1 MPSMMGLQQHP
12 AFRAAAPALTC
23 RDSMRCVGGF
33 TPCLAV
39 FREGSSRRQPLGRSR
54 ASRGFPSRFLSSV
67 SARASRDPDRVST
80 LSADEAALAPA
91 ESSAQSLQQQ
101 LGNVV
106 QDRGSSTQVQSAPS
120 ARPQGSSSS
129 TTNALVDNAPTTS
142 SSTSAPSSAQPD
154 SSSSSSSGQQH
165 HTKSFGV
172 TVSQLQQLVQAGVD
186 ESQADAAAGLIRALS
201 QQLQVKQQQRKQHK
215 SAHKANGADSSAAVG
230 SSSSLSSITFP
241 DSSSSNGR
249 TSTSNGAAAAA
260 ADSTAS
266 SSLAVLPRALASA
279 LGSSL
284 SKGLPGSEADTSARV
299 AAFGSNSLA
308 AAATSSFWQLLLEAA
323 SDSTLLLLMAA
334 GAVSL
339 GLAASTGKEA
349 MDFIDGAA
357 ILASVAICVTVT
369 AVTNYQKEAKFRQLN
384 SLKENIP
391 VSAGCCWV
399 MWVMWV
405 ASEA

>member
-1 MPSMMGLQQHP
+1 
-12 AFRAAAPALTC
+12 
-23 RDSMRCVGGF
+23 
-33 TPCLAV
+33 
-39 FREGSSRRQPLGRSR
+39 
-54 ASRGFPSRFLSSV
+54 
-67 SARASRDPDRVST
+67 VST
-80 LSADEAALAPA
+80 LSADEAALATA

-101 LGNVV
+101 MGNAV
-106 QDRGSSTQVQSAPS
+106 QDRGSSKQVQSAT
-120 ARPQGSSSS
+120 PQGTSSS
-129 TTNALVDNAPTTS
+129 TTSALVQIDTSS

-154 SSSSSSSGQQH
+154 SSSSSSSSEQQH
-165 HTKSFGV
+165 HTKGFGV
-172 TVSQLQQLVQAGVD
+172 TVSQLRQLVQAGVD

-201 QQLQVKQQQRKQHK
+201 QQLSVKQQQRKQHK
-215 SAHKANGADSSAAVG
+215 AAHNTNSADSAAVS

-260 ADSTAS
+260 NSTAS

-284 SKGLPGSEADTSARV
+284 SKGLPGSEADTAARV

-399 MWVMWV
+399 VWGVGC
-405 ASEA
+405 E